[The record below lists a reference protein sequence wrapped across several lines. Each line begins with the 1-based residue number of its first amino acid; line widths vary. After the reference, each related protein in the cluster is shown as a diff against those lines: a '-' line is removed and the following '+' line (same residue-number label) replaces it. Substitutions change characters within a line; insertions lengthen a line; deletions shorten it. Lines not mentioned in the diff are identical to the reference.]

1 MSSYGYFVVIV
12 DILSSVP
19 FFLQSFF
26 FLYPL
31 FEMPYL
37 HFVLDYR
44 RYVTWEGRLEARKKK
59 ERRDACQMHR
69 KRIKWKFSNARG
81 NEYGRTYIQILTQ
94 YPQHTAENETSKQET
109 EREREK
115 TELDIKI
122 KSQLMYRNEEH
133 LLATYT
139 NTYNLTGF
147 LLRSLFTLCVC
158 VYSKWNWIELS
169 FATFTFR
176 TKLLRRGRRVVTILS
191 FYASVPVDELLN
203 HFSFFC
209 SVCFSYLF
217 TVNEDL
223 LHYFFVFP
231 SQHKTEINNK
241 K

>member
-1 MSSYGYFVVIV
+1 
-12 DILSSVP
+12 
-19 FFLQSFF
+19 
-26 FLYPL
+26 
-31 FEMPYL
+31 MPYL

-94 YPQHTAENETSKQET
+94 YPQHTAKNVTSKQET

-158 VYSKWNWIELS
+158 VFIRNKIESSYPSQRLHFEQNFWDEAGELS
-169 FATFTFR
+169 
-176 TKLLRRGRRVVTILS
+176 L
-191 FYASVPVDELLN
+191 FY
-203 HFSFFC
+203 HFMQ
-209 SVCFSYLF
+209 
-217 TVNEDL
+217 
-223 LHYFFVFP
+223 VFP
-231 SQHKTEINNK
+231 LMNS
-241 K
+241 

>member
-1 MSSYGYFVVIV
+1 
-12 DILSSVP
+12 
-19 FFLQSFF
+19 
-26 FLYPL
+26 
-31 FEMPYL
+31 MPYL

-94 YPQHTAENETSKQET
+94 YPQHTAKNETSKQET

-147 LLRSLFTLCVC
+147 LLRSLFTLCVYVC
-158 VYSKWNWIELS
+158 LFEMKLNRVILRNVYISNKTFETKQESCHYFIILCKCSRWWTLKS
-169 FATFTFR
+169 FFIF
-176 TKLLRRGRRVVTILS
+176 LFSLFFLS
-191 FYASVPVDELLN
+191 FYCKWGSLTLL
-203 HFSFFC
+203 FC
-209 SVCFSYLF
+209 VSIS
-217 TVNEDL
+217 TQNRDK
-223 LHYFFVFP
+223 
-231 SQHKTEINNK
+231 Q
-241 K
+241 

>member
-1 MSSYGYFVVIV
+1 
-12 DILSSVP
+12 
-19 FFLQSFF
+19 
-26 FLYPL
+26 
-31 FEMPYL
+31 MPYL

-44 RYVTWEGRLEARKKK
+44 RYVTWEGRLEARKKT

-94 YPQHTAENETSKQET
+94 YPQTAKNETSKQET
-109 EREREK
+109 GREREK
-115 TELDIKI
+115 TELDIKNKI
-122 KSQLMYRNEEH
+122 TVDVSERRAPARYLHKHLQLDGIFITFAVY
-133 LLATYT
+133 AV
-139 NTYNLTGF
+139 
-147 LLRSLFTLCVC
+147 CVC

-176 TKLLRRGRRVVTILS
+176 TKLLRRSRRVVTILS
-191 FYASVPVDELLN
+191 FYASVPVDEVLN

-209 SVCFSYLF
+209 SDCFSYLF